1 MKWTLFVF
9 CLVLSFSAYTTGVAK
24 EADKHTKYSTLG
36 ASVLFAVVALATAI
50 LLK

>member
-9 CLVLSFSAYTTGVAK
+9 CVIVSFASYSTGADDK
-24 EADKHTKYSTLG
+24 ADKHTKYSTLG
-36 ASVLFAVVALATAI
+36 ASVLFAVVALATAL